1 MTNVPQSRLPRNV
14 RLCSLTLGV
23 SAGLAVLMLATIL
36 AAWRHFEAAAEVY
49 RSASL
54 SGGMGDPVGELQW
67 MRSDLGYDA
76 AVVAAMALVTA
87 GLAPLIRRPLRW
99 ARVATWCAAVVL
111 GSALLVELGGGPDA
125 GGRPLDPETS
135 VLDSLRFDL
144 VPQWFSGVNA
154 VLGFAVLVLV
164 IVSAVLLLRS
174 SVSEFYR
181 PAGQQQDPQWAAF
194 LRAQNDRIAG
204 DGKPAG
210 EEGS

>member
-1 MTNVPQSRLPRNV
+1 MTKVPLPRNV

-36 AAWRHFEAAAEVY
+36 VAWRHFEAAAEVY
-49 RSASL
+49 RSAAL
-54 SGGMGDPVGELQW
+54 SGGMGDPLDELQW
-67 MRSDLGYDA
+67 IRSDLGYDA

-99 ARVATWCAAVVL
+99 ARVATWCTAVVL
-111 GSALLVELGGGPDA
+111 GAALLVELGGGPDA
-125 GGRPLDPETS
+125 GGPPLDPGTS
-135 VLDSLRFDL
+135 VLDGLRFEL
-144 VPQWFSGVNA
+144 LPQWFPGVNA

-164 IVSAVLLLRS
+164 IASAVLLMRS

-194 LRAQNDRIAG
+194 RRAQNDRIAG
-204 DGKPAG
+204 DGKAPG
-210 EEGS
+210 QEGS